1 MDPRGFK
8 REPRTGEQQ
17 FGGRRYENFACRRDA
32 RNPRGFV
39 DRKASNIIADQF
51 DLAGVNSRADGDS
64 KVVDRGTDRLR
75 AADRPS
81 RPVEHGNEAVAC
93 GHDLAAA
100 KPI

>member
-1 MDPRGFK
+1 L
-8 REPRTGEQQ
+8 
-17 FGGRRYENFACRRDA
+17 ACRRGTRHA
-32 RNPRGFV
+32 RGFV
-39 DRKASNIIADQF
+39 DRKASNIAADQF

-75 AADRPS
+75 ASDRPS